1 MNTSENMLVSEY
13 FSHLQESHRL
23 LIIKKMKH
31 LHTCTQDKD
40 HTDEGSVTAI
50 NLSAYINL

>member
-1 MNTSENMLVSEY
+1 MNTLENMLVSEY